1 MQELL
6 HTPDIDAQNWKT
18 KKFRYNQKTEACNG
32 YKVLQL
38 LLQMQKE
45 KNDYCNFGLHKYKHK
60 HTHKHKQKCKHKKC

>member
-38 LLQMQKE
+38 LLQMQKKK
-45 KNDYCNFGLHKYKHK
+45 KNVYCNFWL
-60 HTHKHKQKCKHKKC
+60 HKHKQKCKHKKC